1 MPLHALAC
9 VLVAALL
16 HAIWN
21 LAAKKAQGGAHFTLA
36 SALGVSLVWLPVAA
50 WAAVD
55 DLPHWT
61 ATTWAVVFASAIVH
75 LGYFNCLMAG
85 YRAADLTIVYPVA
98 RGSAPLLSALC
109 AVAFFGEHLGWLGSV
124 GLAGVVAGI
133 VLMTAGPQFGKP
145 HDPEATVARRRRAG
159 VWWGLATGSLI
170 AGYSVIDAYAVKVLL
185 VSPLLLDYFGNV
197 LRAPLMLPTAL
208 RDARGFWPEVKRTW
222 KAVLTISTL
231 GPIAYMLVLYAMREA
246 PLSRVA
252 PARELSMLFAAL
264 LGGQL
269 LGEGERGWRI
279 GGAALIAT
287 GVIGLAL

>member
-1 MPLHALAC
+1 MPSRPSPASSSPPSSTPSGTSPPKGPGRRALHPR
-9 VLVAALL
+9 
-16 HAIWN
+16 
-21 LAAKKAQGGAHFTLA
+21 F
-36 SALGVSLVWLPVAA
+36 SLGVSLVWLPVAA

-55 DLPHWT
+55 DPPHWT

-98 RGSAPLLSALC
+98 RGSAPLLSAPC
-109 AVAFFGEHLGWLGSV
+109 AVAFFGEHLGWLGSL

-159 VWWGLATGSLI
+159 VWWPGHRLADRRLP
-170 AGYSVIDAYAVKVLL
+170 VIDAYAVKVLP

-197 LRAPLMLPTAL
+197 LRAPLMLPAAL

-246 PLSRVA
+246 PLT
-252 PARELSMLFAAL
+252 
-264 LGGQL
+264 
-269 LGEGERGWRI
+269 RGPSP
-279 GGAALIAT
+279 
-287 GVIGLAL
+287 